1 MHVSS
6 PAVSDSELCVLNESC
21 ILPCRFTTGDDTVIH
36 WMQEET
42 RVHSYYHNEDQLTLQ
57 NQRFKG
63 RTSLF
68 KDQISRGNASLQLTG
83 VEVQDQGIYKCY
95 TSTITS
101 NRELFIDL
109 HVEGMKLDKKNNK
122 YKKLTSFSERA
133 SLPYD
138 TEGLGLVLN
147 FRGSQ
152 NSIPTSV

>member
-1 MHVSS
+1 
-6 PAVSDSELCVLNESC
+6 
-21 ILPCRFTTGDDTVIH
+21 
-36 WMQEET
+36 MQEQT
-42 RVHSYYHNEDQLTLQ
+42 PVHSYYHSEDQLSRQ
-57 NQRFKG
+57 SERFKG

-95 TSTITS
+95 TSTITGKEES
-101 NRELFIDL
+101 FIDV
-109 HVEGMKLDKKNNK
+109 HVEGMKLDKKNNT

-133 SLPYD
+133 SLPYE

-152 NSIPTSV
+152 NPTPTSV